1 MLVDANGH
9 QVHATVTGSGEPT
22 VVFVAAL
29 GESGRN
35 WAAVQ
40 DALGDDQPQ
49 VVYDRA
55 GIGASPPRPDWNTPH
70 PYSAFA
76 DELAGVMGALG
87 VDRPAV
93 LVGHSVGSLIVRAF
107 TAHCPERVAG
117 LVHVDGTM
125 LEWMRLPGDRDGDD
139 PRATRVDLNAGETEI
154 RFAPQPSPVPAVVL
168 SRTPGQCWVDSRH
181 LPVNGRWTRCQAD
194 FARSLG
200 AVHVVADDAGHRLQE
215 ETPGLVAYAVQRVI
229 DAVRTGNWLDIT
241 ADALHQHGGHLV

>member
-1 MLVDANGH
+1 M
-9 QVHATVTGSGEPT
+9 
-22 VVFVAAL
+22 FVAAW
-29 GESGRN
+29 GEPGRN
-35 WAAVQ
+35 WTHVQ
-40 DALGDDQPQ
+40 DALGDDPQQ

-55 GIGASPPRPDWNTPH
+55 GIGDSPPRPDWNTPY

-107 TAHCPERVAG
+107 TTHCPERVAG

-125 LEWMRLPGDRDGDD
+125 LEWMRLPGDRDGDH
-139 PRATRVDLNAGETEI
+139 PRATRVDLDASEAEI
-154 RFAPQPSPVPAVVL
+154 RFAPPPSPVPAVVL

-181 LPVNGRWTRCQAD
+181 LPAASRWTRCQAD
-194 FARSLG
+194 LAHSLG

-215 ETPGLVAYAVQRVI
+215 ETPSLVAYAVMRVV
-229 DAVRTGNWLDIT
+229 DAARTGNTLVL
-241 ADALHQHGGHLV
+241 AAEALHGHGGHLV